1 LSRKT
6 LAVAI
11 FIKKEK
17 PMRPADFVSMTEMTA
32 PPDLLHVGHADSPF
46 GRILLAASETGL
58 SHVWLDE
65 DGQAMARMGETLSR
79 SKMATRL
86 VEHRSPHHEA
96 ALAAFT
102 ANPQAL
108 TLHVKGTPFQLAVWR
123 ALLDIPFGRVSSY
136 KEVAAKIGKAN
147 ANRAVG
153 SAVGK
158 NPVFFIIPCHRVLAH
173 DGGLGG
179 YFWGLG
185 VKSKLLDWEQTRP

>member
-1 LSRKT
+1 
-6 LAVAI
+6 
-11 FIKKEK
+11 
-17 PMRPADFVSMTEMTA
+17 
-32 PPDLLHVGHADSPF
+32 
-46 GRILLAASETGL
+46 
-58 SHVWLDE
+58 
-65 DGQAMARMGETLSR
+65 
-79 SKMATRL
+79 
-86 VEHRSPHHEA
+86 
-96 ALAAFT
+96 
-102 ANPQAL
+102 
-108 TLHVKGTPFQLAVWR
+108 
-123 ALLDIPFGRVSSY
+123 LLDIPFGRVSSY